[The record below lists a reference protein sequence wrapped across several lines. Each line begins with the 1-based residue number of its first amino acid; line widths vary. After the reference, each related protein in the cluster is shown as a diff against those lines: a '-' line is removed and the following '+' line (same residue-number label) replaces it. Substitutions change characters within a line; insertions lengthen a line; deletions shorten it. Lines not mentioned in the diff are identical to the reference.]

1 MSEVASKESI
11 EAAKGY
17 ESLLV
22 PSLFHQWTDWVLDAA
37 AVEKGSRVIDVA
49 CGTGVLARRASERVG
64 PSGRVVGVEL
74 RGWMPLQ
81 GILLD
86 EDTIDD
92 VLTRSDQELSHLL
105 DTDGSVRFPLSAHL
119 VAGTKVGTWGWH
131 PSFRGAR
138 QSDNAENAKGG
149 THPWR
154 SECGKR

>member
-64 PSGRVVGVEL
+64 PSGQVVGVDPAPGMLFVAREL
-74 RGWMPLQ
+74 QSAVDWKDGAAESLPLKTGAFEIETVIFADGFESGDTSGW
-81 GILLD
+81 
-86 EDTIDD
+86 
-92 VLTRSDQELSHLL
+92 
-105 DTDGSVRFPLSAHL
+105 
-119 VAGTKVGTWGWH
+119 
-131 PSFRGAR
+131 
-138 QSDNAENAKGG
+138 
-149 THPWR
+149 
-154 SECGKR
+154 SE